1 MNYKEVIESK
11 YDRQA
16 WQLLL
21 HDIFHGNDTFYNSPA
36 SVAVSSHLAKQALL
50 LGKLSLSDGQTL
62 GVYEVELSDNV
73 DIERNRRGIRDM
85 LTIDWQSRGFAGA
98 FMFCLSLIHI

>member
-50 LGKLSLSDGQTL
+50 LGKLSLRRSDPGCL
-62 GVYEVELSDNV
+62 
-73 DIERNRRGIRDM
+73 RGRA
-85 LTIDWQSRGFAGA
+85 LR
-98 FMFCLSLIHI
+98 